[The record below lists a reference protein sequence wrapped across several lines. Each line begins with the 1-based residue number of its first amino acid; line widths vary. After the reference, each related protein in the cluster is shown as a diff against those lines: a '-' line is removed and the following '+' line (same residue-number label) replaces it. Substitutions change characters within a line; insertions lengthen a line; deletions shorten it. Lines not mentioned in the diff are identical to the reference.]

1 MTDNGQLFDAIRGG
15 DLCQIRKLITLDS
28 SLSSARDESGSSAV
42 ITAVYYGRTDI
53 ARLLVD
59 AGADVDV
66 FAAAA
71 LGMIDRLNE
80 LIRDKP
86 NLIGTRSPD
95 GWTPLALTAFFG
107 QAAAAER
114 LIHAGADTE
123 QRSANATSNMPL
135 HAAIAGTRDDLTVLL
150 LDAGANINAQDGG
163 GWTPIHLAA
172 HGGSLSLVRTLLAR
186 GADPS
191 IVNHDGDSP
200 LDTALKQGH
209 AEIAE
214 VLRTY
219 RATSTE
225 SRSTE
230 E

>member
-1 MTDNGQLFDAIRGG
+1 MTDSGQLFDAIRGG
-15 DLCQIRKLITLDS
+15 DARKIHELITLNP

-59 AGADVDV
+59 AGANVDV

-71 LGMIDRLNE
+71 LGLTDRLDE
-80 LIRDKP
+80 LVLDNP
-86 NLIGTRSPD
+86 NLLGTRSPD
-95 GWTPLALTAFFG
+95 GWTPLALATFFG

-123 QRSANATSNMPL
+123 QRSANDTSNMPL
-135 HAAIAGTRDDLTVLL
+135 HAAIAGNRDDLTRLL
-150 LDAGANINAQDGG
+150 LDAGANINVQDGG
-163 GWTPIHLAA
+163 GWTPVHLAT
-172 HGGSLSLVRTLLAR
+172 HGGSLSLVQVLLAR

-191 IVNHDGDSP
+191 IVNRDGDSP

-209 AEIAE
+209 AEIAS
-214 VLRTY
+214 VLQEY
-219 RATSTE
+219 QATGNEPSGIGG
-225 SRSTE
+225 
-230 E
+230 